1 MTVAVAVAVAV
12 LAGHPG
18 GCSRNMLHKEAL
30 AQLKL
35 SPNPMH
41 LTVVTNGPGW
51 AAFQRQAYSS
61 AAQKQTAN
69 PAVRAATVRSQ
80 LRHFF

>member
-1 MTVAVAVAVAV
+1 MAVAVAV

-80 LRHFF
+80 LRHYF